1 MAMVKN
7 VSMNLITTYWH
18 KLFKMATR
26 NSAKMSAEQKAI
38 LTLLRALLKA
48 RVLGYRILLKKDQ
61 H

>member
-48 RVLGYRILLKKDQ
+48 RVL
-61 H
+61 